1 MKLRL
6 LNTAAGLKPMYDE
19 DYDEKKKLKTGEVYV
34 ATITL
39 DRNPDFHRKLF
50 ALIKTAWEFLPERQT
65 NGFRTIENFR
75 KYLTVAA
82 GFCDVYYHP
91 RLKEWVEIPKSW
103 SFEKMD
109 NAEFEDLYNKVLDVV
124 LNLVGNFVSEDEF
137 MEILKFA

>member
-19 DYDEKKKLKTGEVYV
+19 DYDEKKKLKIGEVYEV
-34 ATITL
+34 TIKL

-50 ALIKTAWEFLPERQT
+50 ALVKTAWECLPERQT
-65 NGFRTIENFR
+65 NGFRTMENFR

-91 RLKEWVEIPKSW
+91 RLKEWVEFPKSW

-109 NAEFEDLYNKVLDVV
+109 NAEFEDMYNKILDVV
-124 LNLVGNFVSEDEF
+124 LTLVSNFVSEDEF
-137 MEILKFA
+137 KKLLEFS

>member
-19 DYDEKKKLKTGEVYV
+19 DYDEKKKLKIGEVYEV
-34 ATITL
+34 TIKL

-50 ALIKTAWEFLPERQT
+50 ALVKTAWECLPERQT
-65 NGFRTIENFR
+65 NGFRTMENFR

-82 GFCDVYYHP
+82 GFCDIYYHP
-91 RLKEWVEIPKSW
+91 RLKEWVEFPKSW

-109 NAEFEDLYNKVLDVV
+109 NAEFEDMYNKILDVV
-124 LNLVGNFVSEDEF
+124 LTLVSKFVSEDEF
-137 MEILKFA
+137 KKLLEFS